1 MRHSIL
7 PRLVQGKM
15 TRPLTGAA
23 ACFTVM
29 ILAGWA
35 GAAPVGDTQQDG
47 GGLKT
52 SSSSVKVGRLVAPG
66 VREVRLV
73 LPENLTRKRP
83 SGSGGLFSPEKVG
96 SMEAGP
102 VSVGGAKDWTTLLS
116 DDFESGFPGTTWTLY
131 YEETGPYWDD
141 WTCSSGSSPPH
152 SVGCAAGGDGA
163 INCDDNYPNDLNTF
177 MTAGPFSLADPDISA
192 GVLEC
197 SLELDSELEID
208 FFFMLVSIEG
218 EQDWNGFMYSGAF
231 SHKTISM
238 DLAEVPNLGNI
249 LGEPEVWVSF
259 GFRSNEL
266 IVEMNGAQVDDVVL
280 AVDMSAGNQPPLV
293 ELTSLN
299 GGEALSVG
307 STTAITYRA
316 TDPGGVSDDLI
327 LALDYSTNSG
337 STWTNITTGQ
347 SNTGFYNWTV
357 PDLPT
362 TTARVQVR
370 VSNDEGESTDSSD
383 ADFSIVQ
390 TRNNLDLGDASGPSG
405 TSVTVQLALEN
416 EDAVKGI
423 EADVSFDGTKAFFSG
438 IAATSR
444 SVGMVV
450 KGDQISQN
458 RAHIVLY
465 FDNDSQLTPGS
476 GDVAE
481 VTFTLQGPGGGQTAL
496 ALIYMILSDPAGNPL
511 LVTGTN
517 GHLTVEAPLDAP
529 TLQISVLKN
538 PGRPAT
544 MQILVRVANGSGTA
558 PTVTA
563 DDSSVAMTSLG
574 QAVYLGTYSAT
585 QTASSVTISAS
596 DTNLQ
601 GTGTAQ
607 VTVDAR

>member
-1 MRHSIL
+1 
-7 PRLVQGKM
+7 
-15 TRPLTGAA
+15 
-23 ACFTVM
+23 M

-35 GAAPVGDTQQDG
+35 GAAPGGATQHDG
-47 GGLKT
+47 GGLKIRP
-52 SSSSVKVGRLVAPG
+52 SSEKVGRQVAPG
-66 VREVRLV
+66 VHEVSLV
-73 LPENLTRKRP
+73 FPENLTRKRP
-83 SGSGGLFSPEKVG
+83 PGSGGLIPGEKAR
-96 SMEAGP
+96 SMAARP
-102 VSVGGAKDWTTLLS
+102 VSVNGAQDWTTLLA
-116 DDFESGFPGTTWTLY
+116 DDFESGFPGTTWTLFF
-131 YEETGPYWDD
+131 EETGPYWDD

-152 SVGCAAGGDGA
+152 SVGCAAGGEGA
-163 INCDDNYPNDLNTF
+163 ISCNENYPNDLNTF

-231 SHKTISM
+231 SHKIISM
-238 DLAEVPNLGNI
+238 DLTQVPNLGNI
-249 LGEPEVWVSF
+249 LGETEVWVSF

-266 IVEMNGAQVDDVVL
+266 IVETNGAQVDDVVL
-280 AVDMSAGNQPPLV
+280 AVDMSAGNQPPV
-293 ELTSLN
+293 VDLTSLN

-327 LALDYSTNSG
+327 LAFDYSTNSG
-337 STWTNITTGQ
+337 STWTNIATGQ
-347 SNTGFYNWTV
+347 SNTGSYNWIV

-390 TRNNLDLGDASGPSG
+390 TRNNLDLGDASGASG

-423 EADVSFDGTKAFFSG
+423 EADISFDGTKAFFSG
-438 IAATSR
+438 IAATTR
-444 SVGMVV
+444 SSGMIV

-465 FDNDSQLTPGS
+465 FEDDSQLAPGS

-481 VTFTLQGPGGGQTAL
+481 VTFTLQGSGGGETSL
-496 ALIYMILSDPAGNPL
+496 TLIDMILSDPAGNSL

-517 GHLTVEAPLDAP
+517 GHLTVEAPEDAP
-529 TLQISVLKN
+529 ILQISVLKN

-563 DDSSVAMTSLG
+563 DDSNVAMTSLG

-585 QTASSVTISAS
+585 QAASSVTISAS
-596 DTNLQ
+596 DTNGQ

-607 VTVDAR
+607 VTVDAQ

>member
-1 MRHSIL
+1 M
-7 PRLVQGKM
+7 PRLVNGKM

-23 ACFTVM
+23 ACFVVM
-29 ILAGWA
+29 ILAGWL
-35 GAAPVGDTQQDG
+35 GAAPGGATQPDG
-47 GGLKT
+47 GGLKIR
-52 SSSSVKVGRLVAPG
+52 SSSVFQVGRQVAQG
-66 VREVRLV
+66 VREVSLV
-73 LPENLTRKRP
+73 LPENLTKKRP
-83 SGSGGLFSPEKVG
+83 SDSGGLYPGEKTG
-96 SMEAGP
+96 SMAAGP
-102 VSVGGAKDWTTLLS
+102 VSVTGAQNWTTLLA
-116 DDFESGFPGTTWTLY
+116 DDFESGFPGTTWTLF

-163 INCDDNYPNDLNTF
+163 ISCNDNYPNNLNTF
-177 MTAGPFSLADPDISA
+177 MTAGPFSLSDPDISA

-197 SLELDSELEID
+197 SLDLDSELEID

-218 EQDWNGFMYSGAF
+218 EEEWNGFMYSGAF
-231 SHKTISM
+231 SHKIISM
-238 DLAEVPNLGNI
+238 DLAMVPYLGNI

-266 IVEMNGAQVDDVVL
+266 IVETNGAQVDDVVL
-280 AVDMSAGNQPPLV
+280 AVDMSAGSQAPV
-293 ELTSLN
+293 VDLTSLN

-316 TDPGGVSDDLI
+316 TDPGGVSDDMA
-327 LALDYSTNSG
+327 LAFDYSTDSG
-337 STWTNITTGQ
+337 STWTNIATGQ
-347 SNTGFYNWTV
+347 SNTGSYNWIV

-362 TTARVQVR
+362 TTARIQVR
-370 VSNDEGESTDSSD
+370 VSNDQGESTDSSD

-390 TRNNLDLGDASGPSG
+390 TRNNLDIGDASGPSG
-405 TSVTVQLALEN
+405 TSVTVQLTLEN

-423 EADVSFDGTKAFFSG
+423 EADISFDGTKAFFSG
-438 IAATSR
+438 VAATTR
-444 SVGMVV
+444 SFGMVV
-450 KGDQISQN
+450 DGEQISPD
-458 RAHIVLY
+458 RGHIVLH
-465 FDNDSQLTPGS
+465 FDNDSQLEPGS

-481 VTFTLQGPGGGQTAL
+481 VTFTLQGPGGGESSLT
-496 ALIYMILSDPAGNPL
+496 LINMILTDPAGTPL

-517 GHLTVEAPLDAP
+517 GHLTVEAPEGAP

-544 MQILVRVANGSGTA
+544 MQILVRIANGSGSA

-563 DDSSVAMTSLG
+563 DGSNVAMTSLG
-574 QAVYLGTYSAT
+574 QAVYSGTYSAT
-585 QTASSVTISAS
+585 GTASSVTISAS

-607 VTVDAR
+607 VTVSAQ